1 VPDAYSDLAPRSV
14 IERHDRESTTA
25 GYSENKFTNA
35 DLLRI
40 KAEIKYQVEQ
50 SRKQPKPKPV
60 EAKRPLLVARS
71 PL

>member
-1 VPDAYSDLAPRSV
+1 MPDAYSDLAPRSV

-50 SRKQPKPKPV
+50 SRKQP
-60 EAKRPLLVARS
+60 
-71 PL
+71 

>member
-1 VPDAYSDLAPRSV
+1 MIDRY
-14 IERHDRESTTA
+14 DREATT
-25 GYSENKFTNA
+25 GGFSEGKFTNA

-60 EAKRPLLVARS
+60 EATRPLLVARS
-71 PL
+71 PPC